1 MGRGTRQGDT
11 IAGDVFMDVYHVPLQ
26 AYKTATQDDELLL
39 EYGNDVIDA
48 AMTTYADDIA
58 ELMVADS
65 AEELDDKAVTRTA
78 LLEAELGG
86 VGCQLEP
93 SKEEVVMRWMGPG
106 AHANRKTA
114 MIPNKVTPGKK
125 LGVARYLGGW
135 VPNNG
140 NKNTEID
147 KRISAMRV
155 GFWAYAGVWRCQQ
168 VSLRAKR
175 LFFKAMVQGA
185 GLSGLE
191 PSAAKNCTTTPG
203 TCARSPCSTSPRQSR
218 LGSCAWRSTP

>member
-125 LGVARYLGGW
+125 LRVARYLGG
-135 VPNNG
+135 G
-140 NKNTEID
+140 
-147 KRISAMRV
+147 
-155 GFWAYAGVWRCQQ
+155 
-168 VSLRAKR
+168 
-175 LFFKAMVQGA
+175 
-185 GLSGLE
+185 
-191 PSAAKNCTTTPG
+191 CTTTATRTPRL
-203 TCARSPCSTSPRQSR
+203 TSASRPCEWGSGPMLAFGAVNKYHYVLSACSSR
-218 LGSCAWRSTP
+218 PWCRVRGFLD